1 MGQRRELREAMGVP
15 ETIRFGLPIMRSG
28 GTDGDKMPANRI
40 LTIFLLFTLGL
51 AWAGCERSDAPQP
64 AAKETPSRVE
74 FAGTIVAMGDSLTE
88 GLGVAENQSYPA
100 QLQAQLAA
108 RGYPYRVV
116 NAGVSGETSSGALSR
131 IEWVL
136 TLKPDL
142 IILETGANDG
152 LRGLDPE
159 LTRSNIEKIVEQLQA
174 RKIPLV
180 LVGMQMVRN
189 LGPGYTQAFSRIYPQ
204 IAKKYGLILMPFFLD
219 QVAGIPQLNQADTI
233 HPTAEG
239 YRIVVQ
245 NLLPYVIE
253 AIQKEKTHD

>member
-1 MGQRRELREAMGVP
+1 
-15 ETIRFGLPIMRSG
+15 
-28 GTDGDKMPANRI
+28 MPAKRI
-40 LTIFLLFTLGL
+40 LPIFLLL
-51 AWAGCERSDAPQP
+51 ALVLIAESCSRSDAPQP
-64 AAKETPSRVE
+64 AKKASPKPVE
-74 FAGTIVAMGDSLTE
+74 FIGTIVAMGDSLTE
-88 GLGVAENQSYPA
+88 GLGVEENQAYPA

-131 IEWVL
+131 IDWVL

-159 LTRSNIEKIVEQLQA
+159 LTRSNIEKIVQRLQA
-174 RKIPLV
+174 RKIPLI

-189 LGPGYTQAFSRIYPQ
+189 LGPRYTEAFARIYPQ
-204 IAKKYGLILMPFFLD
+204 IAEKYGLILMPFFLA
-219 QVAGIPQLNQADTI
+219 QVAGKPQLNQADTI

-253 AIQKEKTHD
+253 AIEKEKTHE

>member
-1 MGQRRELREAMGVP
+1 
-15 ETIRFGLPIMRSG
+15 
-28 GTDGDKMPANRI
+28 MPGKTN

-51 AWAGCERSDAPQP
+51 FGAGCERGESPAPVEK
-64 AAKETPSRVE
+64 AAPKRVE

-88 GLGVAENQSYPA
+88 GYGVAEDQAYPA
-100 QLQAQLAA
+100 LLEAQLAA

-159 LTRSNIEKIVEQLQA
+159 LTRKNIEKIVEIVHA
-174 RKIPLV
+174 RKIPLI
-180 LVGMQMVRN
+180 LAGMRMFRN
-189 LGPGYTQAFSRIYPQ
+189 LGLSYTDAFDRIYPQ
-204 IAKKYGLILMPFFLD
+204 IAKKYDLILIPFFLD
-219 QVAGIPQLNQADTI
+219 KVAGIPHLNQADTI
-233 HPTAEG
+233 HPRAEG
-239 YRIVVQ
+239 YQIVVQ
-245 NLLPYVIE
+245 TLLPYVIQ
-253 AIQKEKTHD
+253 ALEKLK